1 MKNASFVGN
10 QCLITRILGLVK
22 YKNYRRLYLFDASRC
37 LHNVVVVGKDHEM
50 RETLRRQKVFATFLH
65 RRLEIPNDMSAL
77 VEADVG
83 DLLLDAQEPLQLSQG
98 HGGAAVGLGVAV
110 ENQVDFVPLHEVVVK
125 QEELFLVDDLSRSIL
140 QNLFHLPTYLPTYKH
155 TCLADGESV
164 PWKCN
169 KMSHYR
175 PLYVYDIGLL
185 KQHGNY
191 QLQ

>member
-37 LHNVVVVGKDHEM
+37 LHNVVVV
-50 RETLRRQKVFATFLH
+50 
-65 RRLEIPNDMSAL
+65 
-77 VEADVG
+77 
-83 DLLLDAQEPLQLSQG
+83 
-98 HGGAAVGLGVAV
+98 GVAV

-164 PWKCN
+164 P
-169 KMSHYR
+169 
-175 PLYVYDIGLL
+175 
-185 KQHGNY
+185 
-191 QLQ
+191 